1 MAERGADT
9 PPISSCLASPYIVTT
24 DDQRMFQCS
33 VDEVGS
39 SKQRRWIFV
48 DSDRVRHFGPPW
60 QRLLV
65 EDELR
70 VLVNE

>member
-1 MAERGADT
+1 MPGVT
-9 PPISSCLASPYIVTT
+9 YIVTT
-24 DDQRMFQCS
+24 DDQRMFQCF